1 MTLDAFNAAYYTKP
15 FRPFV
20 LRLPDGRGIPV
31 PHPEFVMK
39 IPNVKTIVVGK
50 ADPLGSPPAPEGKFG
65 FNIVDLETVS
75 DLEFDRL
82 EPTATNNNKTE

>member
-39 IPNVKTIVVGK
+39 IPNVKTIVVG
-50 ADPLGSPPAPEGKFG
+50 
-65 FNIVDLETVS
+65 
-75 DLEFDRL
+75 
-82 EPTATNNNKTE
+82 